1 MAEQLHLE
9 AMCMGSTPIIILQK
23 AKDFSCYD
31 TDSALMPHRK
41 EWGHEEGR
49 KPNRVGV

>member
-9 AMCMGSTPIIILQK
+9 AMCMGSNPIIILQK

-31 TDSALMPHRK
+31 TDSALIPRRK
-41 EWGHEEGR
+41 ERGHEEVR
-49 KPNRVGV
+49 KTNRVGV